1 MKQPVELSI
10 RTSNG
15 DLIYNQT
22 IKSSKKGIII
32 KSELTKDSEWEKYL
46 TEKWP
51 SLVRSKLQKHYY
63 NISKDINDLVNN
75 RYGYSNVRR
84 RTKIYKGKGE
94 KYSYDS
100 HMLAYRKAQRA
111 YENLIIDRD
120 ESISL
125 LKMAIEIWEREM
137 EESDTSN
144 KKARINNKISQTLL
158 LNLIEAKII
167 IGDYDGA
174 KYFRDKFDILPKPSR
189 KYIKE
194 LESLMMFAKDE
205 KQRNQ

>member
-1 MKQPVELSI
+1 
-10 RTSNG
+10 
-15 DLIYNQT
+15 
-22 IKSSKKGIII
+22 
-32 KSELTKDSEWEKYL
+32 
-46 TEKWP
+46 
-51 SLVRSKLQKHYY
+51 
-63 NISKDINDLVNN
+63 
-75 RYGYSNVRR
+75 
-84 RTKIYKGKGE
+84 
-94 KYSYDS
+94 
-100 HMLAYRKAQRA
+100 MLAYRKAQRA